1 MEKIFLKVLN
11 MSATASVVI
20 LAVLLMRLLLRK
32 APKKYSYW
40 LWAVVGFRLCCP
52 VSISSALSLLNFVP
66 SAPSRAAG
74 RGTVMQFIPDD
85 IALAPQP
92 RVELITPRLSE
103 AINHSL
109 PAATPQYSANPMQIW
124 LFIGAVL
131 WCVGMAALLV
141 YSVVSVWRLRR
152 RVATATRLDGSV
164 WQSENVSSPFILGV
178 FAPRIYL
185 PYHLGEQEREYVLA
199 HEKYHL
205 KRRDYLVKLF
215 AFALLTVHWFNP
227 LCYLAFFL
235 MTRDME
241 MSCDEAVLAK
251 SDGIKTAYSTTL
263 LSFAAN
269 RRFPSA
275 IPLAFG
281 ESTVGSRI
289 KNVLSWKAPKRYV
302 APVAFLLCAAIV
314 LVCAMNPRQTLG
326 EVCGEFWD
334 NAAVSTYTE
343 EQLSGPNVQYHPEE
357 PLRLCDYL
365 SGVRIGAAHKEKTV
379 AIAPEWSTLYLAL
392 PGADGTDTQRFTID
406 FVREHDPLDGPEPV
420 YSLNIG
426 TKNDTRNYEVLSG
439 QEQID
444 AFLAYL
450 RGEALP
456 EGYGDVLLCTH
467 ADIDRDGENETFYV
481 YETEIGG
488 IYRLDVLKRD
498 GSVIYTAEVGLPHA
512 GWGEIFLCE
521 TDGGSVLLQ
530 YHPTVYQGI
539 ANYSFEAF
547 TIDANAMPVIL
558 DSDSVDFVV
567 DDMTEEQRERYDHFV
582 AHINGYLFRGRLL
595 MGVSEGK
602 FFCGGRMGELYSLAD
617 GLANAYEVNGGAAD
631 LIAAFDALDLKSTTI
646 NHRTNVLSGSTYQAD
661 GAICAQVHLDTLRA
675 FKWMPCRA
683 LAEEEEREYPRVTLS
698 CDDTELTFVQS
709 GEVRLRSGEG
719 REQWFKAM
727 DIDSTQ
733 YAWMAVNEI
742 FEWFDEA
749 RATAQFGGD
758 GIALTSWELVR
769 WRERTAS
776 IENYLDENGYN
787 CARSTAISCFFTSY
801 YDDVRDLDLGGFLMY
816 CPLGELVEDD
826 AEFELV
832 KKRNWAEDDGWRDFT
847 ISQMPIPVWRYT
859 VKDISEALMQY
870 AGITFDD
877 LRGNWK
883 ETLHYVPETNAFYNY
898 HSDFGP
904 GAFRPL
910 YGERN
915 GDLLTLYGS
924 GVDGVGA
931 AELTLR
937 VSGEDYKIV
946 SHVNRTSY

>member
-11 MSATASVVI
+11 MSATASIVI
-20 LAVLLMRLLLRK
+20 FAVLLMRLLLRK

-52 VSISSALSLLNFVP
+52 VSISSALSLLNFMP
-66 SAPSRAAG
+66 SAPSKAAG
-74 RGTVMQFIPDD
+74 RGTAMQFIPDD

-152 RVATATRLDGSV
+152 RVATATRLDGNV

-185 PYHLGEQEREYVLA
+185 PYGLGEQEREYVLA

-281 ESTVGSRI
+281 ESGVGSRI

-302 APVAFLLCAAIV
+302 APVAFLMCAAIV

-343 EQLSGPNVQYHPEE
+343 EQLSGPSVQYHPEE
-357 PLRLCDYL
+357 PLRLCDHL
-365 SGVRIGAAHKEKTV
+365 SGIKIGAARREKTV

-392 PGADGTDTQRFTID
+392 PSTDGAEARHLTID
-406 FVREHDPLDGPEPV
+406 FVREHDPLAGPEPV

-426 TKNDTRNYEVLSG
+426 MKDDTRNYEVLSG

-450 RGEALP
+450 RGEAL
-456 EGYGDVLLCTH
+456 
-467 ADIDRDGENETFYV
+467 AQ
-481 YETEIGG
+481 
-488 IYRLDVLKRD
+488 
-498 GSVIYTAEVGLPHA
+498 SVFPL
-512 GWGEIFLCE
+512 
-521 TDGGSVLLQ
+521 S
-530 YHPTVYQGI
+530 
-539 ANYSFEAF
+539 
-547 TIDANAMPVIL
+547 
-558 DSDSVDFVV
+558 
-567 DDMTEEQRERYDHFV
+567 EE
-582 AHINGYLFRGRLL
+582 
-595 MGVSEGK
+595 
-602 FFCGGRMGELYSLAD
+602 
-617 GLANAYEVNGGAAD
+617 EVN
-631 LIAAFDALDLKSTTI
+631 DALGKSG
-646 NHRTNVLSGSTYQAD
+646 LSGSISPSESTSYGQGHMVYVVRSEAETYSSD
-661 GAICAQVHLDTLRA
+661 PGAGKVMVATVSSMIDDSGRRLQTMFERLNVSDPFVWEDWKKQLVFSALLYGGFGDEEEIY
-675 FKWMPCRA
+675 RA
-683 LAEEEEREYPRVTLS
+683 LAAEEVPKSTNLEGTIQAKWFLDLSGGYCRITYSTHRGATIYNEYGVPSR
-698 CDDTELTFVQS
+698 
-709 GEVRLRSGEG
+709 G
-719 REQWFKAM
+719 
-727 DIDSTQ
+727 
-733 YAWMAVNEI
+733 Y
-742 FEWFDEA
+742 
-749 RATAQFGGD
+749 D
-758 GIALTSWELVR
+758 GILGVHIYESK
-769 WRERTAS
+769 AS
-776 IENYLDENGYN
+776 Y
-787 CARSTAISCFFTSY
+787 
-801 YDDVRDLDLGGFLMY
+801 
-816 CPLGELVEDD
+816 
-826 AEFELV
+826 
-832 KKRNWAEDDGWRDFT
+832 
-847 ISQMPIPVWRYT
+847 
-859 VKDISEALMQY
+859 EALQ
-870 AGITFDD
+870 
-877 LRGNWK
+877 L
-883 ETLHYVPETNAFYNY
+883 
-898 HSDFGP
+898 S
-904 GAFRPL
+904 
-910 YGERN
+910 
-915 GDLLTLYGS
+915 
-924 GVDGVGA
+924 
-931 AELTLR
+931 
-937 VSGEDYKIV
+937 
-946 SHVNRTSY
+946 

>member
-11 MSATASVVI
+11 MSATASIVI
-20 LAVLLMRLLLRK
+20 FAVLLMRLLLRK

-52 VSISSALSLLNFVP
+52 VSISSALSLLNFMP
-66 SAPSRAAG
+66 SAPSKAAG
-74 RGTVMQFIPDD
+74 RGTAMQFIPDD

-152 RVATATRLDGSV
+152 RVATATRLDGNV

-185 PYHLGEQEREYVLA
+185 PYGLGEQEREYVLA

-281 ESTVGSRI
+281 ESGVGSRI

-302 APVAFLLCAAIV
+302 APVAFLMCAAIV

-343 EQLSGPNVQYHPEE
+343 EQLSGPSVQYHPEE
-357 PLRLCDYL
+357 PLRLCDHL
-365 SGVRIGAAHKEKTV
+365 SGIKIGAARREKTV

-392 PGADGTDTQRFTID
+392 PSTDGAEARHLTID
-406 FVREHDPLDGPEPV
+406 FVREHDPLAGPEPV

-426 TKNDTRNYEVLSG
+426 MKDDTRNYEVLSG

-450 RGEALP
+450 RGEAL
-456 EGYGDVLLCTH
+456 
-467 ADIDRDGENETFYV
+467 AQ
-481 YETEIGG
+481 
-488 IYRLDVLKRD
+488 
-498 GSVIYTAEVGLPHA
+498 SVFPL
-512 GWGEIFLCE
+512 
-521 TDGGSVLLQ
+521 S
-530 YHPTVYQGI
+530 
-539 ANYSFEAF
+539 
-547 TIDANAMPVIL
+547 
-558 DSDSVDFVV
+558 
-567 DDMTEEQRERYDHFV
+567 EE
-582 AHINGYLFRGRLL
+582 
-595 MGVSEGK
+595 
-602 FFCGGRMGELYSLAD
+602 
-617 GLANAYEVNGGAAD
+617 EVN
-631 LIAAFDALDLKSTTI
+631 DALGKSG
-646 NHRTNVLSGSTYQAD
+646 LSGSISPSESTSYGQGHMVYVVRSEAETYSSD
-661 GAICAQVHLDTLRA
+661 PGAGKVMVATVSSMIDDSGRRLQTMFERLNVSDPFVWEDWKKQLVFSALLYGGFGDEEEIY
-675 FKWMPCRA
+675 RA
-683 LAEEEEREYPRVTLS
+683 LAAEEVPKSTNLEGTIQAKWFLDLSGGYCRITYSTHRGATIYNEYGVPSR
-698 CDDTELTFVQS
+698 
-709 GEVRLRSGEG
+709 G
-719 REQWFKAM
+719 
-727 DIDSTQ
+727 
-733 YAWMAVNEI
+733 Y
-742 FEWFDEA
+742 
-749 RATAQFGGD
+749 D
-758 GIALTSWELVR
+758 GI
-769 WRERTAS
+769 
-776 IENYLDENGYN
+776 
-787 CARSTAISCFFTSY
+787 
-801 YDDVRDLDLGGFLMY
+801 LGVHIY
-816 CPLGELVEDD
+816 ESK
-826 AEFELV
+826 A
-832 KKRNWAEDDGWRDFT
+832 A
-847 ISQMPIPVWRYT
+847 Y
-859 VKDISEALMQY
+859 EALQ
-870 AGITFDD
+870 
-877 LRGNWK
+877 L
-883 ETLHYVPETNAFYNY
+883 
-898 HSDFGP
+898 S
-904 GAFRPL
+904 
-910 YGERN
+910 
-915 GDLLTLYGS
+915 
-924 GVDGVGA
+924 
-931 AELTLR
+931 
-937 VSGEDYKIV
+937 
-946 SHVNRTSY
+946 